1 MFNRSGHGTDLPNL
15 RASSQNPKERVNLRG
30 YRREEKLAFW
40 KLNLKKPWGNKRK
53 CKCRVS
59 SLPMLVYHG
68 AILQL
73 IKWML
78 DLLSSLPTPLSW
90 GWPLSFHLFWPLMY
104 ELKIANFCFCF
115 FQVIIATNIAETSL
129 TIDDVVYVIDCGKH
143 KENRYNPQKVCAF
156 LLVF

>member
-1 MFNRSGHGTDLPNL
+1 
-15 RASSQNPKERVNLRG
+15 
-30 YRREEKLAFW
+30 
-40 KLNLKKPWGNKRK
+40 
-53 CKCRVS
+53 
-59 SLPMLVYHG
+59 MLVYHG
-68 AILQL
+68 VILQL

-104 ELKIANFCFCF
+104 EIKIANFCLYFI
-115 FQVIIATNIAETSL
+115 QVIIATNIAETSL

-156 LLVF
+156 LLLFFKEKIVWLRIIKFKEVTSRYVWCIVDKLEVIFKTVYFLIRCTRLSYIKFQCMDN